1 MNLWQYLLLLLA
13 GLAVVFV
20 ACLVPER
27 FFRLAGRA
35 SANVAMGMALLL
47 LINACAG
54 WTALQLPVNGLT
66 LAVSALLGAP
76 GMASL
81 AVIAA
86 I

>member
-1 MNLWQYLLLLLA
+1 MSLWQYLLILLA
-13 GLAVVFV
+13 GLALVFV

-27 FFRLAGRA
+27 FFRLTGRA
-35 SANVAMGMALLL
+35 AANVAMGLALLL

-54 WTALQLPVNGLT
+54 WTALQLPLNGLT

-86 I
+86 L